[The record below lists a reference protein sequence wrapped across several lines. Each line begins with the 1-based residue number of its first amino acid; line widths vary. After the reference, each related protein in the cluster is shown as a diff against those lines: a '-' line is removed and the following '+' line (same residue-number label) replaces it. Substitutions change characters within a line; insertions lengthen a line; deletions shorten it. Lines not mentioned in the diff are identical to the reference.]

1 MSVKKLLNAVLTIAG
16 ITLMGGAIEKK
27 PGLINL
33 GLNLAAT
40 STIGHLVVRQNQQ
53 ALEKQQLA
61 TATQSIQPDLT
72 AIEETLKKQQKLLKE
87 QRTRQNFTLSKVSKL
102 DRKQKVTAIAISQQ
116 VDKLIDIAQD
126 SVRKDIP
133 SVEKRKAKKP
143 TTVESLRLPVTRIYI
158 DGNNFGFA
166 AKEIDIDVDFRALRL
181 FLMPEGK
188 VEFNFYTGVSHC
200 PTFGHQ
206 RFISILKKYG
216 YRVSQL
222 PVAQFEDG
230 NTKTVGDDMTIGLD
244 MVEEAQ
250 KGDRVILISGDG
262 DFIPAVKRVQNK
274 GAKVTVIG
282 LKDNTSFRLRQIAN
296 DFIDLNSIKYK
307 IAKHT
312 KLTIA

>member
-27 PGLINL
+27 PALINL

-40 STIGHLVVRQNQQ
+40 STVGHLVVKQNQQ

-61 TATQSIQPDLT
+61 TATQSVQPDFT
-72 AIEETLKKQQKLLKE
+72 AIEKTLKKQQKLLKE

-116 VDKLIDIAQD
+116 VDRLIDIAQNNVKQD
-126 SVRKDIP
+126 SP
-133 SVEKRKAKKP
+133 SVNKKKAKKP
-143 TTVESLRLPVTRIYI
+143 ATLKSFRLPVTRIYI

-188 VEFNFYTGVSHC
+188 AEVNFYTGVSYC
-200 PTFGHQ
+200 PTLGHQ
-206 RFISILKKYG
+206 RFISRLKKYG
-216 YRVSQL
+216 YRVCQL
-222 PVAQFEDG
+222 PIAQFEDG
-230 NTKTVGDDMTIGLD
+230 STKTVGDDMTIGLD
-244 MVEEAQ
+244 MVEETQ

-282 LKDNTSFRLRQIAN
+282 IKNNTSLNLRQTAN
-296 DFIDLNSIKYK
+296 DFIDLDTIKYQ